1 MEKSDKIC
9 ESRYDAIIKIVTEQ
23 KISNQEI
30 LLEKLKEL
38 GLKPVV
44 HGVVLWIV
52 LATLWGAAIH
62 LGWVHCVK

>member
-38 GLKPVV
+38 KS
-44 HGVVLWIV
+44 
-52 LATLWGAAIH
+52 
-62 LGWVHCVK
+62 KS